1 MKINK
6 LLLGVILLS
15 VSLFA
20 ELQNIV
26 ASPEFL
32 KKDIPVIDV
41 RTPGEWK
48 QTGIVKGAH
57 TIMFFN
63 EQGKYNVEA
72 FLKALNQA
80 VDTKKPF
87 ALICRTG
94 SRTAMISDFLD
105 KELHYNVINLTG
117 GMVELTKQ
125 GYQPAPYDGK

>member
-1 MKINK
+1 M
-6 LLLGVILLS
+6 ILLS

-26 ASPEFL
+26 ATPEFL
-32 KKDIPVIDV
+32 KKDIPVVDV

-57 TIMFFN
+57 TIMFFD
-63 EQGKYNVEA
+63 ERGGYNVDA

-80 VDTKKPF
+80 VNTKKPF

-94 SRTAMISDFLD
+94 SRTTMISDFLD
-105 KELHYNVINLTG
+105 KELHYNVINLKG
-117 GMVELTKQ
+117 GMMELMRQ
-125 GYQPAPYDGK
+125 GYKPAPYEK

>member
-20 ELQNIV
+20 ELQNIA

-57 TIMFFN
+57 TIMFFD
-63 EQGKYNVEA
+63 ERGGYNVEA

-125 GYQPAPYDGK
+125 GYQPAPYEGK

>member
-1 MKINK
+1 V
-6 LLLGVILLS
+6 LLLS

-57 TIMFFN
+57 TIMFFD

-125 GYQPAPYDGK
+125 GYQPVPYDGK

>member
-1 MKINK
+1 MNK
-6 LLLGVILLS
+6 LLLGMILLS

-20 ELQNIV
+20 ELQKIV

-32 KKDIPVIDV
+32 KKDIPVVDI
-41 RTPGEWK
+41 RTPDEWK

-57 TIMFFN
+57 TIMFFD
-63 EQGKYNVEA
+63 ERGGYNVEA

-87 ALICRTG
+87 ALICRIG

-105 KELHYNVINLTG
+105 KELHYNVIDLKG
-117 GMVELTKQ
+117 GMEELIRQ
-125 GYQPAPYDGK
+125 GYQPAPYNGK

>member
-1 MKINK
+1 MKK
-6 LLLGVILLS
+6 LVWGALLLAS
-15 VSLFA
+15 TLFA
-20 ELQNIV
+20 EVQHIV
-26 ASPEFL
+26 VSSDFL

-48 QTGIVKGAH
+48 QTGIVKGAY

-63 EQGKYNVEA
+63 DRGGYNVDA
-72 FLKALNQA
+72 FLKALNKA

-105 KELHYNVINLTG
+105 KELHYPVINLKG
-117 GMVELTKQ
+117 GMMELMKQ
-125 GYQPAPYDGK
+125 GYQPASYKGK

>member
-57 TIMFFN
+57 TIMFFD
-63 EQGKYNVEA
+63 ERGGYNVEA

>member
-1 MKINK
+1 M
-6 LLLGVILLS
+6 ILLS

-26 ASPEFL
+26 ATPEFL
-32 KKDIPVIDV
+32 KKDIPVVDV

-57 TIMFFN
+57 TIMFFD
-63 EQGKYNVEA
+63 ERGGYNVDA

-80 VDTKKPF
+80 VNTKKPF

-94 SRTAMISDFLD
+94 SRTTMISDFLD
-105 KELHYNVINLTG
+105 KELHYNVINLQG
-117 GMVELTKQ
+117 GMMELMRQ
-125 GYQPAPYDGK
+125 GYKPAPYEK